1 LFPGA
6 HPGEYKEFLYE
17 PNVNFYHNGSLEFLH
32 ISKDSEGYYLCEAK
46 NEVGTGVSKVIFL
59 KVNGKLLLGFV
70 ATSCQH
76 CISTLAVW
84 SYLFIDTVSN

>member
-1 LFPGA
+1 
-6 HPGEYKEFLYE
+6 
-17 PNVNFYHNGSLEFLH
+17 VNFYHNGSLEFLH

-70 ATSCQH
+70 ATC
-76 CISTLAVW
+76 
-84 SYLFIDTVSN
+84 

>member
-1 LFPGA
+1 MQCRLIVISCLFPGA

-70 ATSCQH
+70 ATC
-76 CISTLAVW
+76 
-84 SYLFIDTVSN
+84 